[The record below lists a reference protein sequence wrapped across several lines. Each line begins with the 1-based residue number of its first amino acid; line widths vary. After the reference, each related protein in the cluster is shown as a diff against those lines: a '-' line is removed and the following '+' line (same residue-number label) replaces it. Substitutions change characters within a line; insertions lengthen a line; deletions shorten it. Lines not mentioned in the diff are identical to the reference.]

1 MPSYSYTNTKTGET
15 VTREFSMAGDRPK
28 SIRHKGRVFV
38 RDIAADSR
46 RTRNNGPDWKNTWFE
61 FSGINPSQIPE
72 MTAKLAKKGVRVE
85 FHPKTGD
92 VKFSGQRNRK
102 SYHEAM
108 GLVVRNGGYSD
119 CTQNR
124 DWS

>member
-15 VTREFSMAGDRPK
+15 VTRVFSMAEDLPK

-38 RDIAADSR
+38 RDTAADFR
-46 RTRNNGPDWKNTWFE
+46 RTRNHGPDWKNTWFE

-72 MTAKLAKKGVRVE
+72 MTTKLANKGVCVE

-92 VKFSGQRNRK
+92 VKFSGRRNRK
-102 SYHEAM
+102 AYHEAM
-108 GLVVRNGGYSD
+108 GLVDKDGGQGD